1 MSSLANLKKNSSLS
15 KLTKAL
21 QQTSQQSGSKDD
33 RYWQPEVDKAGNGFA
48 MIRFLDAPAI
58 DGEDGLPWV
67 TLFTHG
73 FQGPGGWYIENSRTT
88 LGRDNPDP
96 VSDFN
101 SKLWDSGI
109 EANKEIARKQKRR
122 LSYIANIM
130 VLKDPNHP
138 ENEGKVFLY
147 SFGKKIFDKIRMQIA
162 PTDEEI
168 AGAALEGI
176 KLEPVNVISFWEG
189 KNFRLKI
196 RKVEGYR
203 NYDTSVFEEAI
214 TAVADNDKDIEAIWK
229 KEYSLKAL
237 VAPDQ
242 FKSYAD
248 LEARLN
254 KVLGL
259 DGAPPASKST
269 VKSKPVQSD
278 DDDATP
284 PWDSAAN
291 VEKVAPAAKVTEKE
305 IRETPAKKVSAPKVP
320 VADKAPA
327 VSDEDDSMLNMFRGL
342 ADQE

>member
-21 QQTSQQSGSKDD
+21 KDTQQGSNRSDD

-48 MIRFLDAPAI
+48 IIRFLDAPAV

-88 LGRDNPDP
+88 LGRDFQDP

-101 SKLWDSGI
+101 SKLWDSGV

-122 LSYIANIM
+122 LSYISNIL
-130 VLKDPNHP
+130 VIKDPVHP

-147 SFGKKIFDKIRMQIA
+147 SYGKKIFDKIRMQIN

-168 AGAALEGI
+168 AGAALEGN

-203 NYDTSVFEEAI
+203 NYDTSHFEDAV
-214 TAVADNDKDIEAIWK
+214 TAVADTDKEIEAIWK
-229 KEYSLKAL
+229 KEYSLKDL
-237 VAPDQ
+237 VAADK
-242 FKSYAD
+242 FKTYEE

-259 DGAPPASKST
+259 DGAPPAPKST
-269 VKSKPVQSD
+269 VKSKPVTTD
-278 DDDATP
+278 EDNTP
-284 PWDSAAN
+284 PWDDAKPAAQAPTAK
-291 VEKVAPAAKVTEKE
+291 VQEKEVAKTPVKKQAAPAKE
-305 IRETPAKKVSAPKVP
+305 P
-320 VADKAPA
+320 VAAGD
-327 VSDEDDSMLNMFRGL
+327 DDDSMLNMFRGL